1 MTFYLQYTSFEPHCN
16 GNQKYWRHPSHGV
29 RALHLIRIFNST
41 TIEIDYT
48 LFYEPTW
55 NAIKWE
61 SEFMLIAHGSWSPG
75 TWFPGSSLTQT
86 TWLQVLQENQ
96 PPFHCLDI
104 PSPIAANFISL
115 NPSWRFLS
123 SIQLLPLKP
132 PCPFFHQYLC
142 IRARGIHQGPAGTG
156 HNGRTQEEE
165 KGVADG

>member
-1 MTFYLQYTSFEPHCN
+1 MGIKNIDDIHPMAWGLCIWLESSIVLQSRLTTYSTSQLECNN
-16 GNQKYWRHPSHGV
+16 GNLNLWLLSIVHDHRARDSPDHHWPKRHD
-29 RALHLIRIFNST
+29 F
-41 TIEIDYT
+41 
-48 LFYEPTW
+48 
-55 NAIKWE
+55 
-61 SEFMLIAHGSWSPG
+61 
-75 TWFPGSSLTQT
+75 
-86 TWLQVLQENQ
+86 QVLQENQ

-123 SIQLLPLKP
+123 SIQLLLLKP